1 MLSLDLAPY
10 PTPLLRHVSLSQSF
24 SVSPTRQSSLLTGE
38 GEGGRRNQIIRRRQS
53 LALYNLLTT
62 LCMVCHFYI
71 ARGVDTFM
79 HLPMSWGWILGPL
92 FIAV

>member
-38 GEGGRRNQIIRRRQS
+38 GEGTKNQ
-53 LALYNLLTT
+53 TP
-62 LCMVCHFYI
+62 
-71 ARGVDTFM
+71 ARK
-79 HLPMSWGWILGPL
+79 PGPL
-92 FIAV
+92 